1 MKRRHKN
8 FQKKK
13 KTRPVAAELYHTDGR
28 TDIMELRVKFE
39 NLRLPLRHAQKITMI
54 ASPKILDA

>member
-1 MKRRHKN
+1 MKRRHK
-8 FQKKK
+8 KLKK

-54 ASPKILDA
+54 ATPKILDA